1 MGCQLDVLVRL
12 LVHEILVRRRNPKAS
27 MEYRQPWRRIE
38 GLNSRLGLKGAE
50 PLLGVGR
57 DAEIRD
63 DTTTISGIT

>member
-1 MGCQLDVLVRL
+1 MGCQLDYSFTKFLSAAATPK
-12 LVHEILVRRRNPKAS
+12 HRRSFVNHGSAS
-27 MEYRQPWRRIE
+27 R